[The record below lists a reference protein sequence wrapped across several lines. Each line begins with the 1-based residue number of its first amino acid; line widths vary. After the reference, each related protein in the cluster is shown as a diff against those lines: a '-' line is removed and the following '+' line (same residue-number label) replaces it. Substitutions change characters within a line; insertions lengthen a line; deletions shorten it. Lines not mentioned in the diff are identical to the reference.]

1 MTLRT
6 ILLVPFLIIFLG
18 RPLVVSGGSVF
29 FYMPVVT
36 RSIRL
41 TFMPVANEMARK
53 GHEVVILTQHPDKN
67 PIPNITEITIE
78 GKIMKV
84 VSEKM
89 SEDVMKEGA
98 STSPPLM
105 DFVEAQVAVSC
116 FSKSC
121 RKCYTCIKFPTEG
134 ILLRQPFIL

>member
-1 MTLRT
+1 MGEFRIIMTLRT

-105 DFVEAQVAVSC
+105 DFVEAQVAVSS
-116 FSKSC
+116 FRKS
-121 RKCYTCIKFPTEG
+121 RGKYGIGIKYRFPT
-134 ILLRQPFIL
+134 

>member
-1 MTLRT
+1 M
-6 ILLVPFLIIFLG
+6 
-18 RPLVVSGGSVF
+18 VVSGGSVF

-36 RSIRL
+36 KSIRL
-41 TFMPVANEMARK
+41 TFMPVAIEMARK

-89 SEDVMKEGA
+89 SEEVMKEGA
-98 STSPPLM
+98 STSPPIM
-105 DFVEAQVAVSC
+105 DFVEAQAAVSS
-116 FSKSC
+116 FNKSSRKYSK
-121 RKCYTCIKFPTEG
+121 CIRLAVSSSEG
-134 ILLRQPFIL
+134 TLVVQPFIL